1 MWEGKVILKRF
12 RMFSRSTI
20 VMVKPKLIFIKK
32 RQTSNPTDIQTN
44 IAQIWLKLSSDK
56 VTWVHLPF

>member
-20 VMVKPKLIFIKK
+20 VMDKPKLILSRSDRLQIP
-32 RQTSNPTDIQTN
+32 QTFK
-44 IAQIWLKLSSDK
+44 QI
-56 VTWVHLPF
+56 